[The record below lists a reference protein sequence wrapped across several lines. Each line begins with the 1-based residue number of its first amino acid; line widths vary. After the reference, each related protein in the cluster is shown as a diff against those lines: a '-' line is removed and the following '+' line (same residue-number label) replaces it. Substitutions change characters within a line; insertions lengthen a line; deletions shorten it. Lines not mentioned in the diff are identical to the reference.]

1 MISEWGVTPPLSLH
15 NPDGGGR
22 DVTPQ
27 NEIWGQN
34 QITWTEVSISGYD
47 FRTGCNPPLLLSLH
61 YTEGGRR
68 VTPQNEIRGQNQI
81 TWTVVSI
88 SLHDFGMGC
97 DPPLSWP
104 PELALQSLTMI
115 SEWGVTP
122 PPSLLK
128 RINDRPFTWT
138 SHLKSHYD
146 FRIGLWHPP
155 LSVKGTKGGL
165 TLFWNH
171 SVKFRWFTLTMILE
185 WGVTPFWTIHGH

>member
-1 MISEWGVTPPLSLH
+1 MIFLLSSKKNYKIWPWLRVVSLSISVIWCYPQRETQNIKWFISHYDFRMRCDSPLSLH

-81 TWTVVSI
+81 TWTEVSI

-97 DPPLSWP
+97 DPP
-104 PELALQSLTMI
+104 
-115 SEWGVTP
+115 
-122 PPSLLK
+122 PSL
-128 RINDRPFTWT
+128 D
-138 SHLKSHYD
+138 HL
-146 FRIGLWHPP
+146 
-155 LSVKGTKGGL
+155 
-165 TLFWNH
+165 N
-171 SVKFRWFTLTMILE
+171 
-185 WGVTPFWTIHGH
+185 